1 MLLRNLSESRSS
13 VSMVGD
19 MWEQL
24 EYENNTRIGDDF

>member
-19 MWEQL
+19 TWEQL